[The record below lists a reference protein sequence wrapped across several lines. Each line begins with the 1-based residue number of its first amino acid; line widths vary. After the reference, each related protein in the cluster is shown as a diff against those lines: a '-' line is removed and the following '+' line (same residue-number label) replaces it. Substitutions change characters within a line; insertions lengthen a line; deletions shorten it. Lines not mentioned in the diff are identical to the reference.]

1 MQAGSEERV
10 VIVTQTDRCHAGSVL
25 GHGPLI
31 FDAEAGRQA
40 IRLFLVVSG
49 VLPRVYQLCGGEA
62 DQAPRKDIA
71 TTGSLMLVWDCQV

>member
-1 MQAGSEERV
+1 MVSGFAVAIGWRQTFPSVATATCSLQDGSNERV

-40 IRLFLVVSG
+40 IGVV
-49 VLPRVYQLCGGEA
+49 L
-62 DQAPRKDIA
+62 
-71 TTGSLMLVWDCQV
+71 GS